1 MAQVFKKKKKQ
12 EQEFK
17 EVTVS
22 IRRVMRVTKG
32 GRQLRFSALVVI
44 GDEKGRVGFGMGK
57 AAEVSEA
64 IQKAIHSAKKHI
76 VHVHITENGS
86 IPHPIKKKYKSS
98 KILLMPASEGTGVIA
113 GSYVRIVCELA
124 GIKNILS
131 KSFGSSNKI
140 TGVQATIEALQS
152 LKEFKKKS

>member
-1 MAQVFKKKKKQ
+1 MRRRKKKDS
-12 EQEFK
+12 EFK

-44 GDEKGRVGFGMGK
+44 GDEKGRVGSGMGK
-57 AAEVSEA
+57 AAEVAEA
-64 IQKAIHSAKKHI
+64 IQKAIKEAKKN
-76 VHVHITENGS
+76 VITIKLTEHGS
-86 IPHPIKKKYKSS
+86 IAHPIRTKYKSS

-113 GSYVRIVCELA
+113 GSYVRTVCELA
-124 GIKNILS
+124 GVKNILS

-140 TGVQATIEALQS
+140 TGVHATIQALS
-152 LKEFKKKS
+152 EIREFQPKV